1 LKNGFYLYFNI
12 TGGIFMLSASLFSNS
27 SGAGSKIAAFTAL
40 SFFLSGC
47 GIYFHKKYLHLAG
60 SLFVSF
66 ILGVTSIF
74 IFSNV
79 CAGGNT
85 ASAGTYLLA
94 VVLLIIAFVE
104 LSPFFDNKR

>member
-1 LKNGFYLYFNI
+1 
-12 TGGIFMLSASLFSNS
+12 MLSASLFSNS
-27 SGAGSKIAAFTAL
+27 SEAGSKIAAFTAL

-60 SLFVSF
+60 ALFVSF
-66 ILGVTSIF
+66 ILGLTSIF

-85 ASAGTYLLA
+85 DSAGTFLLA
-94 VVLLIIAFVE
+94 VFLLIIVFVE
-104 LSPFFDNKR
+104 LSPFFGNKK